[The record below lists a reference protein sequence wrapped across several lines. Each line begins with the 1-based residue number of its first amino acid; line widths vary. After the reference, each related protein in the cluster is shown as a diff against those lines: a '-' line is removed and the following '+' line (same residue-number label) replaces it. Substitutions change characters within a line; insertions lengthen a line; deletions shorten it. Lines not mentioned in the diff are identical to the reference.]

1 MVRRSSGCAGWR
13 EFPATV
19 LSVIVTKRPMKKIP
33 EKIPETAAELRSVTV
48 HPAGQLRQA
57 AGVPVDLA
65 AAEFPAAA
73 GVPVDLAAAPAV
85 AVPAAQAEAADD
97 EKRS

>member
-57 AGVPVDLA
+57 A
-65 AAEFPAAA
+65 EFPAAA
-73 GVPVDLAAAPAV
+73 VVPVDLAAAPAV
-85 AVPAAQAEAADD
+85 AVPEAQAEAADD